1 MKKEK
6 MILVPAAFLMTAMLA
21 FPVMASEKIEEVTI
35 DISAVLTDSDNLE
48 VEAEVSEDRKS
59 TRLNSSH
66 MLCG

>member
-21 FPVMASEKIEEVTI
+21 FPVMASERIEEVTI

-48 VEAEVSEDRKS
+48 VGGSV
-59 TRLNSSH
+59 
-66 MLCG
+66 G